1 MPRKKGLERFPD
13 LLESQAVDSRIG
25 DLMKYLEVGFT
36 VIQFF
41 FNGCPKGKRHSPVIL
56 LSHDRG
62 KKVYPSPIP
71 LRFMLVAVTDRV

>member
-25 DLMKYLEVGFT
+25 DLMKYREVGVT

-41 FNGCPKGKRHSPVIL
+41 FNGCPKGKRHSPVIV
-56 LSHDRG
+56 S
-62 KKVYPSPIP
+62 
-71 LRFMLVAVTDRV
+71 